1 MESYDKVA
9 IFSDFYP
16 RQPQI
21 FRFISILYHLNVAP
35 NGMICIGL
43 GKAYNKWGDIKTIL
57 QNIINFL
64 KFHNSKKIASIESY
78 AEFKMNLKN

>member
-43 GKAYNKWGDIKTIL
+43 GKTYNK
-57 QNIINFL
+57 
-64 KFHNSKKIASIESY
+64 
-78 AEFKMNLKN
+78 